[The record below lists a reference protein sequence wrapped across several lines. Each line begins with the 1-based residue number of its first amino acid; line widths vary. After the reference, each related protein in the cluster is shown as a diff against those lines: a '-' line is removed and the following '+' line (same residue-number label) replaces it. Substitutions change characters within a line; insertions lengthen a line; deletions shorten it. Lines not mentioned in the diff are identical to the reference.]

1 MNESNVRVHC
11 AGSDDIDDVSE
22 MFDLYRQFYD
32 QEPDPVLCRRF
43 MKKRITRSESIVFI
57 ARDQSDGKALGF
69 TQLYPTFCS
78 VEASR
83 IFVLYDLFVRRD
95 ARNRGV
101 GRQLM
106 KQAEVHARAAGAS
119 RLQLETH
126 HTNKNA
132 QHLYE
137 SLGYKRDE
145 EFYAYALAI

>member
-1 MNESNVRVHC
+1 M
-11 AGSDDIDDVSE
+11 SDREVVVARAMAEDVAAVAE
-22 MFDLYRQFYD
+22 MFDLYRQFYE
-32 QEPDPVLCRRF
+32 QAPDPDKCRAF
-43 MKKRITRSESIVFI
+43 IEKRITRSESIVFI
-57 ARDQSDGKALGF
+57 ARDGDDGSGLGF

-78 VEASR
+78 VDASR
-83 IFVLYDLFVRRD
+83 IIVLYDLFVRPE

-101 GRQLM
+101 GRRLM
-106 KQAEVHARAAGAS
+106 EQARIHATAAGAS

-145 EFYAYALAI
+145 EFYTYTLAL